1 MKLKIKQIRRDNLEA
16 LIAEAGSASELA
28 RRASTNSSY
37 LSQLRNQLPTQKGT
51 PRSIGDELAN
61 KLEKAMHKIQGWM
74 DIPHNKDWAMGNDSD
89 AQHQC
94 YELRNL
100 LPLIAWHEAGDWQE
114 KSSLPK
120 SLYGKELFPSL
131 VSCSPQAFVL
141 RVQGNSM
148 EPRFHEGDLIFLEPN
163 RQAVSGQ
170 FVAVK
175 LGGARDVTFRQLII
189 EEGQRYLMALNPD
202 WPERIIRMEDDAR
215 ICGVVIFRGEVF

>member
-16 LIAEAGSASELA
+16 LIAEAGSASALA
-28 RRASTNSSY
+28 RRAGTNSSY

-74 DIPHNKDWAMGNDSD
+74 DTPHNRDWAMGNDSD
-89 AQHQC
+89 APHHG
-94 YELRNL
+94 YEFRNL
-100 LPLIAWHEAGDWQE
+100 LPLIAWHEVSDWQE
-114 KSSLPK
+114 KSSMPI
-120 SLYGKELFPSL
+120 SLAGKELFPSP
-131 VSCSPQAFVL
+131 VRCSPQSFVL
-141 RVQGNSM
+141 RVQGSSM

-163 RQAVSGQ
+163 CHPISGQ

-175 LGGARDVTFRQLII
+175 LGRSRDVTFRQLII
-189 EEGQRYLMALNPD
+189 EEGERYLMALNPD
-202 WPERIIRMEDDAR
+202 WPERIIRMEEDAR